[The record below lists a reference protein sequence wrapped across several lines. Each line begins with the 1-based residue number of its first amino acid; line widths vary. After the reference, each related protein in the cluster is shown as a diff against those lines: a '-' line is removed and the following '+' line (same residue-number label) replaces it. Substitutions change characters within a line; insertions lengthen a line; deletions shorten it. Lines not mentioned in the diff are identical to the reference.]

1 MKFSAPVYRI
11 ARGLIAILA
20 ILIIGTL
27 GYRIIGSWSF
37 IDSFYM
43 TVITISTVGY
53 NEVHPL
59 TPAGRIFSIFLIFG
73 GVGTAIYIL
82 TTGIQYLIEGEF
94 GIRIGRQRMETKI
107 GKLRNHF
114 ILCGYGRVGQ
124 EVAHALKQE
133 SVKFVVIDK
142 DTSNVA
148 RAQQSDYLAIQ
159 DDATR
164 SEVLVKAR
172 IDNARGLIVALGDDA
187 ENTYTT
193 LVAHGLNPALNIIAR
208 ASNDEAMKRLRHA
221 GANHVIS
228 PEVIGGQRM
237 ARLAVRPA
245 AIQFIETVFS
255 SHEEEMLVEEIKL
268 NENSPLAGSTV
279 KQIEDRFMRIKILAK
294 KQGDAVVLDPSHQT
308 VIDKGDVITAFGP
321 SKELQ
326 ALEGCCEQEKSATN

>member
-1 MKFSAPVYRI
+1 MRWPIVI
-11 ARGLIAILA
+11 AAV
-20 ILIIGTL
+20 LIIGTF
-27 GYRIIGSWSF
+27 GYRIIEGWSF

-59 TPAGRIFSIFLIFG
+59 SPAGRIFSVFLIFS

-107 GKLRNHF
+107 NKLKNHF

-124 EVAHALKQE
+124 EVANSLKQE
-133 SVKFVVIDK
+133 SAKFVVIDRDAGK
-142 DTSNVA
+142 ID
-148 RAQQSDYLAIQ
+148 RAQQANYLAIQ

-164 SEVLVKAR
+164 SEVLIRAR

-187 ENTYTT
+187 GNTYTT

-208 ASNDEAMKRLRHA
+208 ASNDEAIRRLRHA
-221 GANHVIS
+221 GASHVIS
-228 PEVIGGQRM
+228 PEVIGGRQM

-255 SHEEEMLVEEIKL
+255 SREEEMLVEEIKL
-268 NENSPLAGSTV
+268 GENSQLAGSTV
-279 KQIEDRFMRIKILAK
+279 KQIEDRFTRIKILAK
-294 KQGDAVVLDPSHQT
+294 KRGDTVVLDPSHQT
-308 VIDKGDVITAFGP
+308 VIDKDDIITAFGP

-326 ALEGCCEQEKSATN
+326 ALEGCCVLQESETGGDKQS